1 MLPHLSKEFDWKF
14 SYPWLLWLATLMII
28 QKRHLPI
35 SGLSYRF
42 LFDNWWINTGN
53 WKIKGS
59 FMDVD
64 LPIWVGVKISIG
76 FGSICCGQ
84 FASSKFG
91 QIYSLSDKALVW
103 IFDQSKSEGLSL
115 RSNQRSNSVVLGVIV
130 EVFFRNWW
138 VWSEDLRFGFRRK
151 NSDGRLL
158 GWLQRVTFQLFLVNQ
173 EILLSDENN
182 QKFIHWNIRMQ

>member
-1 MLPHLSKEFDWKF
+1 
-14 SYPWLLWLATLMII
+14 
-28 QKRHLPI
+28 
-35 SGLSYRF
+35 
-42 LFDNWWINTGN
+42 
-53 WKIKGS
+53 
-59 FMDVD
+59 MDVD

-130 EVFFRNWW
+130 EVFFRN
-138 VWSEDLRFGFRRK
+138 
-151 NSDGRLL
+151 
-158 GWLQRVTFQLFLVNQ
+158 
-173 EILLSDENN
+173 
-182 QKFIHWNIRMQ
+182 